1 MAKLSIVVEVETQ
14 YLDAQSDPD
23 QEQFVF
29 AYTITIANRS
39 DQRIQLLTREW
50 TINDAD
56 GKITQVAGDG
66 VVGKQ
71 PFIEPGSDFTYTS
84 GTVLTTPLGSMHGQ
98 YGMVL
103 DSGQSFAVDIPAFRL
118 AVPNILH

>member
-1 MAKLSIVVEVETQ
+1 MTKLSIMVEVETQ

-56 GKITQVAGDG
+56 GKVTQVAGDG

-71 PFIEPGSDFTYTS
+71 PFIEPGNEFTYTS